1 VSTTVFGNV
10 STRRTRKGL
19 CARCG
24 RKCQVTREFSQTVNP
39 FNRGADGGM
48 KTRAAIMQ
56 ENARDAAAWNETP
69 LVCKG
74 CQ

>member
-1 VSTTVFGNV
+1 VSRVVFESV

-19 CARCG
+19 CAQCG
-24 RKCQVTREFSQTVNP
+24 NKCQVTRDFSQTINP
-39 FNRGADGGM
+39 FNRDERGNP

-56 ENARDAAAWNETP
+56 ENARDAAAWNEAP

>member
-1 VSTTVFGNV
+1 MSTIVFENV

-19 CARCG
+19 CTRCG
-24 RKCQVTREFSQTVNP
+24 KKCQVTREFSQTVNP
-39 FNRGADGGM
+39 FNRDESGNP

-56 ENARDAAAWNETP
+56 ENVRDAAAWNETP

>member
-1 VSTTVFGNV
+1 MSIIVFENV
-10 STRRTRKGL
+10 STRRRRKDY
-19 CARCG
+19 CSRCG
-24 RKCQVTREFSQTVNP
+24 KWCQVTREFSQTISP
-39 FNRGADGGM
+39 FNRDESGNP

-56 ENARDAAAWNETP
+56 ENARDAATWNETP